1 MRLLE
6 HISIAE
12 TIRRLREARQFLII
26 ASMRRKILKAIRWTA
41 LIAGALVAVAAA
53 LILAF
58 FTHFYPS
65 PPKAGYPHP
74 ADALA
79 GQRQDLDYFAGLIA
93 QDRAFSAPAREE
105 ASRRLA
111 ALNALPMP
119 LDHAH
124 LRVALMQIV
133 ALADN
138 GHSRLG
144 FDPAAA
150 PKELPVRV
158 LAFPDGLYVMRAAGA
173 PELLGGRLV
182 EIDGMPIDEVMRR
195 LEALRGGTPQWRRA
209 YASLYLYYQDFLYG
223 TDIAQDPDK
232 STWTVESP
240 SGARVTRTLE
250 AKEQPE
256 SAPYAYVKRWLS
268 SEPFAGM
275 TEGWQVFQA
284 DSGLPLSLQDFDI
297 AFRRR
302 RLANSC
308 VMFLQYKSNDDE
320 GSQSIRAFSAET
332 AADMRGRPPC
342 QLIMDLR
349 YDDGGNYLKTAGF
362 MRSLSELIAPN
373 GRIFLLLGPATF
385 SAGIVSAAFIK
396 QAGGDRVVIL
406 GEPVGDRLQF
416 LSEGNRGCLPNYL
429 LCVSYA
435 TGKHDYQ
442 HPCHDLKV
450 CFWPNYLYP
459 TRVRSLDPD
468 ETIPL
473 TFAQWRAGRDPVFE
487 RALSLASVGGNR

>member
-1 MRLLE
+1 LRD
-6 HISIAE
+6 A
-12 TIRRLREARQFLII
+12 RRFLMI
-26 ASMRRKILKAIRWTA
+26 ASMRRKILKAIGWAA
-41 LIAGALVAVAAA
+41 LIAVAVTAVAAS

-58 FTHFYPS
+58 FLHFYPS
-65 PPKAGYPHP
+65 PPKANYVHP

-79 GQRQDLDYFAGLIA
+79 AQRQDLDYFARLIG

-105 ASRRLA
+105 ANRRLA
-111 ALNALPMP
+111 ALNALPVP

-144 FDPAAA
+144 FEPGAA

-158 LAFPDGLYVMRAAGA
+158 FAFQDGLYVMRAAGA

-182 EIDGMPIDEVMRR
+182 EIDGKPIDEVMRR

-240 SGARVTRTLE
+240 SGARITRTLE
-250 AKEQPE
+250 AKVPPE

-268 SEPFAGM
+268 NEPFAGM
-275 TEGWQVFQA
+275 TAGWQVFQP
-284 DSGLPLSLQDFDI
+284 DSGLPLPLQDFDT
-297 AFRRR
+297 AFRRLR
-302 RLANSC
+302 PANSC

-320 GSQSIRAFSAET
+320 GPQSIRAFSAET
-332 AADMRGRPPC
+332 AADMQARPPC

-362 MRSLSELIAPN
+362 MRNVSEHLAPN
-373 GRIFLLLGPATF
+373 GRVFLLLGPATF

-396 QAGGDRVVIL
+396 QAGADRVVIL

-416 LSEGNRGCLPNYL
+416 LSEGNRGCLPNYP

-450 CFWPNYLYP
+450 CFWLNYLYP

-487 RALSLASVGGNR
+487 RALSLAAAGG